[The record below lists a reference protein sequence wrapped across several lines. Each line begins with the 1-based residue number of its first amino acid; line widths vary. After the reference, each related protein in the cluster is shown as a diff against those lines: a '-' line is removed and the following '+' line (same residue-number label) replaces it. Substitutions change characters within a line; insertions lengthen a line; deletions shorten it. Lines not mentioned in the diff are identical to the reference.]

1 MDSAPV
7 TRPLAI
13 EEDDL
18 LVVAQAITMRCSL
31 QTAEAM
37 RAARLRALALVA
49 AHLGRTLSTY
59 ARHALVNCQ
68 GTPGASDV
76 EADTR
81 LLAAALRAFC
91 AEIEAVSGTYAESL
105 TSAAPHAPA
114 ARHLAAAAPDAS
126 ASPRRRGTRDVLTQS
141 LPH

>member
-1 MDSAPV
+1 MKDESGP
-7 TRPLAI
+7 RPLVI

-31 QTAEAM
+31 QTAEAV
-37 RAARLRALALVA
+37 RAARLRVLAQVA

-68 GTPGASDV
+68 GTVGASSID
-76 EADTR
+76 ADTQ

-91 AEIEAVSGTYAESL
+91 TEIEDVSGTYATAL
-105 TSAAPHAPA
+105 PPTAP
-114 ARHLAAAAPDAS
+114 RDAMAGALS
-126 ASPRRRGTRDVLTQS
+126 
-141 LPH
+141 H

>member
-1 MDSAPV
+1 MDSASV

-18 LVVAQAITMRCSL
+18 LVVAQAITMRCTL

-76 EADTR
+76 DADTR
-81 LLAAALRAFC
+81 LLAAALRDFC
-91 AEIEAVSGTYAESL
+91 SEIENVSGTYAGALPPLAPQAPAGRHLS
-105 TSAAPHAPA
+105 TAAPE
-114 ARHLAAAAPDAS
+114 AS
-126 ASPRRRGTRDVLTQS
+126 ASPRRRAPREPMTQS